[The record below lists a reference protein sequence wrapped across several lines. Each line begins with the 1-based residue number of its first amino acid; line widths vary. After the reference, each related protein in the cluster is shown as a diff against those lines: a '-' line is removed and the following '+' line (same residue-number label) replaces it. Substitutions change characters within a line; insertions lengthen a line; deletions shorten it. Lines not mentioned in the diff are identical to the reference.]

1 MALTYTQLRT
11 NIIQST
17 ENDGQE
23 FEDQLNQFIARAET
37 RLTMDLDDAGLTS
50 HQYSQVVASDPF
62 VSLPSGF
69 TIVQSLNITADGTRI
84 NLLQR
89 DVDFIADYWPVRA
102 SVGTPKYYALW
113 DDVTAIIAP
122 TPVSAFPVELAF
134 IVPPTAITSA
144 TPTNYYT
151 SQTPNAIFYA
161 CMIEAELFN
170 KNFDIVKLWVELYTK
185 EIELL
190 RNRARRSRRDDLEPH
205 NQPAN
210 NANTITGGP

>member
-1 MALTYTQLRT
+1 M
-11 NIIQST
+11 
-17 ENDGQE
+17 
-23 FEDQLNQFIARAET
+23 
-37 RLTMDLDDAGLTS
+37 
-50 HQYSQVVASDPF
+50 ASDPF
-62 VSLPSGF
+62 VTLPVGF
-69 TIVQSLNITADGTRI
+69 TVVHSMNITANGTRI

-89 DVDFIADYWPVRA
+89 DVGFIADYWPVRA

-113 DDVTAIIAP
+113 DDTTAIIAP

-134 IVPPTAITSA
+134 VVPPTALTST

-151 SQTPNAIFYA
+151 SQTPNALFYA
-161 CMIEAELFN
+161 SMVEAELFN
-170 KNFDIVKLWVELYTK
+170 KNFDIVKMWVDLYTK

-205 NQPAN
+205 NQQAN